1 MHGLG
6 QRYGAS
12 LTASTLNASAI
23 HHAINAPSPMHTHS
37 QGWLSIS
44 TEGFAAMNAAR
55 PPEHLVK
62 ELVQNALDSFA
73 DGQPGQITLRYGLL
87 GDHFYVSCS
96 DNGSGIQ
103 ELADLR
109 VVYLTHKTDSH
120 LKRGRFGR
128 GFKEALCIAEQARVA
143 SGRQQLEFLRENGE
157 RISRQASLP
166 DAVSGTQV
174 EMQMP
179 WPTEIAEQLDDYF
192 SRFLVPAGVEL
203 NINGRQIL
211 PRPIAYEISASLST
225 EVYDPGSQSWKKP
238 SRRTAIQLVPTAEH
252 EQPTIYEMG
261 IPVAALDWSVPFH
274 CNVQQRVPMNPN
286 RDAVASGY
294 PVKLHVACLPT
305 LLEEMDSATVKDDW
319 VGTAGRRCDTTV
331 QQQILMR
338 AYGENI
344 ARSVPRVGARHFDED
359 ARDLGVQVVN
369 TAQASGGFR
378 EMLKLHVPSAQE
390 VVRRDEL
397 HKAEQAG
404 DDGFSVQSAIQSAD
418 DRLRLIEQQ
427 GGVEQVQ
434 HCLNFAVWFCQQLVD
449 SGPVRQQRVS
459 GQLTRNHDGSRRLYA
474 HWSETNVLTLA
485 IDQPCFWQEPLG
497 AESLKILI
505 HEAAHAMNMHHGY
518 EFRVEVE
525 RLAGVAASVMFQR
538 GGEVRDLFPGLCI
551 TMSSTDGLGFESTI
565 DQRATERS
573 MA

>member
-1 MHGLG
+1 MVLRTRLAHELDPACRLSGMTSAPLHCCEAPG
-6 QRYGAS
+6 ETLS
-12 LTASTLNASAI
+12 LPQPLL
-23 HHAINAPSPMHTHS
+23 HAPTPTMNTQS
-37 QGWLSIS
+37 QGWLAIS

-73 DGQPGQITLRYGLL
+73 DGQAGLIRLRYGLL
-87 GDHFYVSCS
+87 GEYFQVSCS
-96 DNGSGIQ
+96 DNGSGIE

-128 GFKEALCIAEQARVA
+128 GFKEALCIAEQARVV
-143 SGRQQLEFLRENGE
+143 SGHQQLEFLRDNGE
-157 RISRQASLP
+157 RISRQTSLSVP
-166 DAVSGTQV
+166 VSGTQV
-174 EMQMP
+174 SMQMP
-179 WPTEIAEQLDDYF
+179 WPAETAAQLDDYF
-192 SRFLVPAGVEL
+192 SRFLVPAGVTLEV
-203 NINGRQIL
+203 NGTPIE
-211 PRPIAYEISASLST
+211 PRAIAHVISASLST
-225 EVYDPGSQSWKKP
+225 EVYDPASQSWKKP
-238 SRRTAIQLVPTAEH
+238 SRRTTLQLVPAAAH

-305 LLEEMDSATVKDDW
+305 LLEQMDATTVKDDW
-319 VGTAGRRCDTTV
+319 VGTAGRRCETAV
-331 QQQILMR
+331 QQQILTR
-338 AYGENI
+338 AFGDNI
-344 ARSVPRVGARHFDED
+344 ARSVPRMGARHFDED

-369 TAQASGGFR
+369 TAQTSGGFR
-378 EMLKLHVPSAQE
+378 EMLRLHVPSAQD

-397 HKAEQAG
+397 RKAEQAG
-404 DDGFSVQSAIQSAD
+404 NDGFSAQSAIKVAD

-427 GGVEQVQ
+427 GGDKRVQ
-434 HCLNFAVWFCQQLVD
+434 RCLDFAVWFCQQLVD
-449 SGPVRQQRVS
+449 STPVQQQRVS
-459 GQLTRNHDGSRRLYA
+459 GQLTRNHDGSRSLYA
-474 HWSETNVLTLA
+474 HWSESNVLTLA

-497 AESLKILI
+497 AESLKVLI

-538 GGEVRDLFPGLCI
+538 GNEIRDRFPELC
-551 TMSSTDGLGFESTI
+551 
-565 DQRATERS
+565 
-573 MA
+573 

>member
-1 MHGLG
+1 M
-6 QRYGAS
+6 Q
-12 LTASTLNASAI
+12 TQ
-23 HHAINAPSPMHTHS
+23 S

-73 DGQPGQITLRYGLL
+73 DEQPGQITLRYGLL
-87 GDHFYVSCS
+87 GDQFHVSCS
-96 DNGSGIQ
+96 DNGSGIE

-143 SGRQQLEFLRENGE
+143 SGHQQLEFLRENGE
-157 RISRQASLP
+157 RVSRQASLP
-166 DAVSGTQV
+166 VAVNGTQV
-174 EMQMP
+174 HMQMP
-179 WPTEIAEQLDDYF
+179 WPAEIAAQLDDYF
-192 SRFLVPAGVEL
+192 SRFLVPIGVEL
-203 NINGRQIL
+203 NINGRQAL
-211 PRPIAYEISASLST
+211 PRQIEHVISTNLST

-238 SRRTAIQLVPTAEH
+238 SRRTAIHLVPTVGH

-261 IPVAALDWSVPFH
+261 IPVAALDWNVPFH

-294 PVKLHVACLPT
+294 PLKLHVACLPT
-305 LLEEMDSATVKDDW
+305 LLEEMDASTVKDDW
-319 VGTAGRRCDTTV
+319 VGTAGRRCDTAV
-331 QQQILMR
+331 QQQILKR
-338 AYGENI
+338 AFGENI
-344 ARSVPRVGARHFDED
+344 ARSVPRMGARHFDED
-359 ARDLGVQVVN
+359 ARDLGVQVVS

-397 HKAEQAG
+397 SKAEQAG
-404 DDGFSVQSAIQSAD
+404 DDGFSVQTAVRLAD
-418 DRLRLIEQQ
+418 DRLGLIEKQ
-427 GGVEQVQ
+427 GGCERVQ
-434 HCLNFAVWFCQQLVD
+434 HCLDFAVWFCQQLVD
-449 SGPVRQQRVS
+449 SGMVQQQGVS
-459 GQLTRNHDGSRRLYA
+459 GQLTRNPDGSRSLYA
-474 HWSETNVLTLA
+474 HWSATNMLTLA
-485 IDQPCFWQEPLG
+485 IDQACFWQEPLG

-538 GGEVRDLFPGLCI
+538 GGEIRDLFPGLC
-551 TMSSTDGLGFESTI
+551 TPMAATGGPSDQLSTEQLSTGSV
-565 DQRATERS
+565 AG
-573 MA
+573 